1 MSDEQWQWHT
11 QSGQW
16 LTLRPIAP
24 GDRARYAAY
33 VEGLSYGTRYF
44 RYGHGNLRLTDA
56 ELDLVCRIDPAEG
69 RRYVVVT
76 AENSEDVIVATGGYF
91 RHAEGGFCDMTIV
104 VADAWQGTHIAHRL
118 MTTLIQCAAADRLKC
133 MVAHVLATN
142 RKMLRF
148 TQRHGFGL
156 LPGQRQEA
164 IKALCLRL
172 DGGVCECHTSCVTPP
187 R

>member
-1 MSDEQWQWHT
+1 MHDETWQWHT
-11 QSGQW
+11 QSGRL
-16 LTLRPIAP
+16 LTLRLIAP
-24 GDRARYAAY
+24 EDRARYAAY

-56 ELDLVCRIDPAEG
+56 ELDLVCRIDPTEG

-76 AENSEDVIVATGGYF
+76 TENGEDVIVATGGYF
-91 RHAEGGFCDMTIV
+91 RHADGESCDMTIV
-104 VADAWQGTHIAHRL
+104 VADAWHGTQIAHRL
-118 MTTLIQCAAADRLKC
+118 MKTLIQRAAADRLKC

-172 DGGVCECHTSCVTPP
+172 DGGGCQCQTLCVDA
-187 R
+187 